1 MDFSTRPDF
10 GRLTRELPGIRSA
23 MAEVGLDAWL
33 LYDLHAR
40 NSVATS
46 LLGLGDLSRRY
57 FVLVP
62 REGDPIAVIHGI
74 EEAPWAEWPWEKRSY
89 VGWRELDEILAEL
102 LQGRG
107 RVAMEFAERDAV
119 PAVDLVPA
127 GVVELVRAA
136 GAQVVSSGDL
146 LTRFYASWSEQDLDA
161 HRRAARA
168 CAEVARETFARIAE
182 GVRAGEKV
190 TEGLASEWVVEGLSS
205 RGFPV
210 EAGCIVAK
218 GPNAADPHYAPLNG
232 GARFEE
238 GQVVLLDLWAKE
250 TEDSVFADQTWMAYL
265 GSAVPDRTAKLFGI
279 IRDARD
285 AAVELLHKAWNE
297 GRELQGSEVDD
308 VTRAVITDQGYGAF
322 FIHRTGHSI
331 DRAIHG
337 MGPNIDNLE
346 TRETRRLVPGVGFS
360 IEPGIYLA
368 GDIGVRT
375 EINVFMGENGPE
387 VTTPEPQT
395 AMFTLYSR

>member
-1 MDFSTRPDF
+1 
-10 GRLTRELPGIRSA
+10 
-23 MAEVGLDAWL
+23 
-33 LYDLHAR
+33 
-40 NSVATS
+40 
-46 LLGLGDLSRRY
+46 
-57 FVLVP
+57 
-62 REGDPIAVIHGI
+62 
-74 EEAPWAEWPWEKRSY
+74 
-89 VGWRELDEILAEL
+89 
-102 LQGRG
+102 
-107 RVAMEFAERDAV
+107 MEFAERDAV

-127 GVVELVRAA
+127 GVVELVRSA

-146 LTRFYASWSEQDLDA
+146 LTRFYASWSEADLDA

-168 CAEVARETFARIAE
+168 CADVARETFARIADD
-182 GVRAGEKV
+182 VRSGRTV
-190 TEGLASEWVVEGLSS
+190 TEGIASDWVVESLSR

-218 GPNAADPHYAPLNG
+218 GPNAADPHYSPING
-232 GARFEE
+232 GATFEE
-238 GQVVLLDLWAKE
+238 GEVVLLDLWAKE
-250 TEDSVFADQTWMAYL
+250 SEDSVFADQTWMAYL
-265 GSAVPDRTAKLFGI
+265 GSAVPDRTAKLFTI

-285 AAVELLHKAWNE
+285 AAVELLQSAWKD
-297 GRELQGSEVDD
+297 GRALQGSEVDD

-368 GDIGVRT
+368 GEIGVRT
-375 EINVFMGENGPE
+375 EINVFMGANGPE

-395 AMFTLYSR
+395 AMFTLFSR

>member
-1 MDFSTRPDF
+1 MDFNIRPDF
-10 GRLTRELPGIRSA
+10 ARLTRELPGIRSA
-23 MAEVGLDAWL
+23 MGEVGLDAWL

-46 LLGLGDLSRRY
+46 LLGMGDLSRRY

-74 EEAPWAEWPWEKRSY
+74 EEAPWAAWPWEKRSY
-89 VGWRELDEILAEL
+89 VGWRELDETLAEL
-102 LQGRG
+102 LRERG

-127 GVVELVRAA
+127 GVVELVRSA

-146 LTRFYASWSEQDLDA
+146 LTRFYASWSEADLDA

-168 CAEVARETFARIAE
+168 CADVARETFARIADD
-182 GVRAGEKV
+182 VRSGRTV
-190 TEGLASEWVVEGLSS
+190 TEGIASDWVVESLSR

-218 GPNAADPHYAPLNG
+218 GPNAADPHYSPING
-232 GARFEE
+232 GATFEE
-238 GQVVLLDLWAKE
+238 GEVVLLDLWAKE
-250 TEDSVFADQTWMAYL
+250 SEDSVFADQTWMAYL
-265 GSAVPDRTAKLFGI
+265 GSAVPDRTAKLFTI

-285 AAVELLHKAWNE
+285 AAVELLQSAWKD
-297 GRELQGSEVDD
+297 GRALQGSEVDD

-368 GDIGVRT
+368 GEIGVRT
-375 EINVFMGENGPE
+375 EINVFMGANGPE

-395 AMFTLYSR
+395 AMFTLFSR

>member
-1 MDFSTRPDF
+1 VDFNIRPDF
-10 GRLTRELPGIRSA
+10 ARLTRELPGIRSA
-23 MAEVGLDAWL
+23 MGEVGLDAWL

-46 LLGLGDLSRRY
+46 LLGMGDLSRRY

-74 EEAPWAEWPWEKRSY
+74 EEAPWAAWPWEKRSY
-89 VGWRELDEILAEL
+89 VGWRELDETLAEL
-102 LQGRG
+102 LRERG

-127 GVVELVRAA
+127 GVVELVRSA

-146 LTRFYASWSEQDLDA
+146 LTRFYASWSEADLDA

-168 CAEVARETFARIAE
+168 CADVARETFARIADD
-182 GVRAGEKV
+182 VRSGRTV
-190 TEGLASEWVVEGLSS
+190 TEGIASDWVVESLSR

-218 GPNAADPHYAPLNG
+218 GPNAADPHYSPING
-232 GARFEE
+232 GATFEE
-238 GQVVLLDLWAKE
+238 GEVVLLDLWAKE
-250 TEDSVFADQTWMAYL
+250 SEDSVFADQTWMAYL
-265 GSAVPDRTAKLFGI
+265 GSAVPDRTAKLFTI

-285 AAVELLHKAWNE
+285 AAVELLQSAWKD
-297 GRELQGSEVDD
+297 GRALQGSEVDD

-368 GDIGVRT
+368 GEIGVRT
-375 EINVFMGENGPE
+375 EINVFMGANGPE

-395 AMFTLYSR
+395 AMFTLFSR